1 MYRQYDSRHDK
12 FGLMPKVVDACFGG
26 GGGGSGGGRRDSNI
40 TTTNGV
46 TGGNASG
53 NKNTQVAFSATLKE
67 TYNMG
72 PVTVCTYTSPVG
84 NFAVDIPRGQ
94 CPDTWAVP
102 KGFGR
107 V

>member
-12 FGLMPKVVDACFGG
+12 FGLMPKVMDACFG

-53 NKNTQVAFSATLKE
+53 NKNTGGDTARTNNAVLSQNAALQNLSK
-67 TYNMG
+67 
-72 PVTVCTYTSPVG
+72 SP
-84 NFAVDIPRGQ
+84 AGQ
-94 CPDTWAVP
+94 F
-102 KGFGR
+102 FG
-107 V
+107 VKAP